1 MSMRAVAGK
10 LLTFLSLIALAA
22 PTAMPAGAAPAA
34 KSGSGLGCWYY
45 GEANFAGPRAEIVE
59 GGPAGNLGAD
69 WNDKISSL
77 TCHPLCT
84 LTAYDGENQTGAKK
98 NFSGDVR
105 TIPEA
110 WNDKISSMSVSC
122 RRRVRSMS

>member
-1 MSMRAVAGK
+1 MRAIAGK
-10 LLTFLSLIALAA
+10 LLTTFSLLALAA
-22 PTAMPAGAAPAA
+22 PSAIPASAAEPAA
-34 KSGSGLGCWYY
+34 KSGSGRGCWYY

-59 GGPAGNLGAD
+59 GAAAANLGSD
-69 WNDKISSL
+69 WSDKISSL

-98 NFSGDVR
+98 SFTGDVR

-122 RRRVRSMS
+122 RRRVRSVG

>member
-1 MSMRAVAGK
+1 MRAIAGK
-10 LLTFLSLIALAA
+10 LLTFFSLIALAA
-22 PTAMPAGAAPAA
+22 PSAMPAKAAEPAA
-34 KSGSGLGCWYY
+34 KGGSGRGCWYY

-59 GGPAGNLGAD
+59 GGAAANLGSD
-69 WNDKISSL
+69 WSDKISSL

-98 NFSGDVR
+98 SFTGDVR

-122 RRRVRSMS
+122 RRRVRSVG